1 MNATTFFDSWRG
13 TQMENRFHRLLL
25 MASIAANVVL
35 AIGVTGRDVRVEIA
49 PTPLPKEATITADS
63 ASPEMLTAWGM
74 YMTSLLGNA
83 NPKSA
88 KFLTETI
95 ASNLAPDI
103 YTDVVAAIDK
113 QADMLR
119 EEQLSVSFTPTA
131 TQYDGKRGIVA
142 ITGEQVTTGPSRD
155 SQRILRTYELGFEV
169 KNYKVLLN
177 NLDVYDGR
185 YQPRREV
192 AAN

>member
-1 MNATTFFDSWRG
+1 MKTPEFLNSWKG
-13 TQMENRFHRLLL
+13 VQLENRFHRLLL
-25 MASIAANVVL
+25 AGSIAANIVL
-35 AIGVTGRDVRVEIA
+35 ALGVTSRDVRVELP
-49 PTPLPKEATITADS
+49 PTPLPKEAAITADS

-74 YMTSLLGNA
+74 YVATLLGNA
-83 NPKSA
+83 DPKSA

-95 ASNLAPDI
+95 ASNLSPAI
-103 YTDVVAAIDK
+103 YNDVVAAIDK
-113 QADMLR
+113 QAAFLR
-119 EEQLSVSFTPTA
+119 EEQLAVAFTPTA
-131 TQYDGKRGIVA
+131 TEFDGKRGVVA

-155 SQRILRTYELGFEV
+155 SQRVLRTYELGFEV
-169 KNYKVLLN
+169 RNYKVLLN